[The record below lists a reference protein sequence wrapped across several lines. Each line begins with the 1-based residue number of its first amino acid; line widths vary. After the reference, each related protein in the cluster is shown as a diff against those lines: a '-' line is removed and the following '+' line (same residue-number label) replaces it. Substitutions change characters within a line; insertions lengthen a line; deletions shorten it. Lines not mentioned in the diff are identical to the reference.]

1 MLVALCSLDIR
12 IPGSRSLKEKRHV
25 VKSLV
30 SGLRGT
36 FNVAVAEVEHQ
47 DLRQRA
53 RLGVSAVG
61 AEGYHLRKV
70 MHQVER
76 FAARQPG
83 VEIIDATVTIH
94 GPDD

>member
-1 MLVALCSLDIR
+1 M
-12 IPGSRSLKEKRHV
+12 

>member
-1 MLVALCSLDIR
+1 MLVALCSLDLR

-25 VKSLV
+25 VKSV
-30 SGLRGT
+30 VAGLRST
-36 FNVAVAEVEHQ
+36 FNVAAAEVEHH
-47 DLRQRA
+47 DLHQRA
-53 RLGVSAVG
+53 RVAVSAVG

-76 FAARQPG
+76 FVARQPG
-83 VEIIDATVTIH
+83 VEIIDASVTMH